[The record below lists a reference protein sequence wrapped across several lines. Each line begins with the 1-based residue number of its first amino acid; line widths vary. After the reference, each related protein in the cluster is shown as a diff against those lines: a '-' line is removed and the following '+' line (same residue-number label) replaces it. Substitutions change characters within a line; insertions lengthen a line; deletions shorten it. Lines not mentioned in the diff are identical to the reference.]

1 MDIRIETLTMK
12 NFLAWK
18 SFSITFK
25 SGVHLIQGKN
35 GVGKSAIVDA
45 ISVALF
51 NKPIRNINLPDLIH
65 RDSNSTTIHLT
76 LTINKL
82 PAEITYTRTKTKV
95 GTSYTFSAD
104 YNGEKFTNINEFQK
118 ILKVAGITYEK
129 FKAMATITP
138 YTIPRNISDY
148 REIKSLVETFLNFEE
163 FDEYAEYI
171 NKYYKEYLEHYSRLK
186 QGISVINTLTRQLQN
201 TINKRAIKI
210 KEKDML
216 LNKTTIGKDWQRL
229 EELEKQ
235 ETYISNE
242 LSKIEPKIK
251 EWDIYIAKK
260 QLFTEKKSTYKTL
273 ISSKSKE
280 ITRALKELDKA
291 KLYLEDIEKQRCPV
305 CGQPL
310 HNDDLKLE
318 YTNKVVDLTN
328 KYTKVKNE
336 LADYNKKLAN
346 IEADYT
352 LIQDKISQMKPYKQ
366 QYTELTNRLIKIKAE
381 KQKLKK
387 ELSNSSMK
395 PEIIKQTLIELQE
408 AQKADKELIEK
419 YAKSKKYLKNRS
431 ANIEGIKS
439 QLNEVKLTFVSK
451 KNRALLV
458 KDILEYIFSY
468 LNTLLDQMDLEYKYN
483 LNIVVNSEDLSKYQV
498 VVSGNVA
505 QQVEGLSS
513 GQIKLISVLFSL
525 AMALL
530 YRAKYGDINIL
541 FLDDIFDTLDI
552 EKIQKLV
559 KFIEKLPLRSIYFL
573 SHMENLSLPN
583 IDTITLVR

>member
-12 NFLAWK
+12 DFLAWK

-51 NKPIRNINLPDLIH
+51 NKPIRNINLPDLINK
-65 RDSNSTTIHLT
+65 DSNSTTIHLI

-129 FKAMATITP
+129 FKAMAAITP

-163 FDEYAEYI
+163 FDEYAEHI
-171 NKYYKEYLEHYSRLK
+171 NKYYKEYLEHYNRLK

-273 ISSKSKE
+273 ISSKTNE
-280 ITRALKELDKA
+280 AITALNQLDKA
-291 KLYLEDIEKQRCPV
+291 KLYLEAMERELCPV

-310 HNDDLKLE
+310 HNKLLKLE

-328 KYTKVKNE
+328 KYTKAKNE
-336 LADYNKKLAN
+336 LDDYNKKLAN
-346 IEADYT
+346 IKADYT

-366 QYTELTNRLIKIKAE
+366 QYTELINRLIKIKAE

-387 ELSNSSMK
+387 ELSKSSMK
-395 PEIIKQTLIELQE
+395 PEVIKQTLIELQE

-419 YAKSKKYLKNRS
+419 YNKSKKYLKDKS
-431 ANIEGIKS
+431 ADIEGIKS
-439 QLNEVKLTFVSK
+439 LLYEVKQALVSK

-458 KDILEYIFSY
+458 KDVLEYIFSY
-468 LNTLLDQMDLEYKYN
+468 LNTLLDQIDLEYKYN

-498 VVSGNVA
+498 IVSGNVA

-583 IDTITLVR
+583 IDTIALVR